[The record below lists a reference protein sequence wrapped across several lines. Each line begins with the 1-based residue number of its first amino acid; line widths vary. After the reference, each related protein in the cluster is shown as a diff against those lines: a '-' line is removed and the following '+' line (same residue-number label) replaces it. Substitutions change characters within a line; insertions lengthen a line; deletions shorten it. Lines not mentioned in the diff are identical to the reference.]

1 MSVYYILSGESAERE
16 PSMDDMQL
24 NRVMRRRAY
33 SNQSIAVNPDPPQVG
48 EATTITMHLKNPG
61 SEAVTVSRVETMI
74 AQFGMGMHWEQLP
87 VVGPFQLPADPAH
100 IEEISMEWT
109 PKQGGHRCLRANIHI
124 ETLPEPMRI
133 GRNLQV
139 IESEAERTR
148 WQVPFHLGNPEAE
161 RMPVALEI
169 GGENLAGLVAHMIVG
184 QRVIQPG
191 EQIWLNPGE
200 EVDAQLLVRART
212 ADAIASVHTIEAFI
226 NGRFLDGI
234 QVEIH
239 RPALVARVLE
249 QREFVADEPLV
260 MVR

>member
-1 MSVYYILSGESAERE
+1 MSGGPAERE
-16 PSMDDMQL
+16 PTMDDRQL
-24 NRVMRRRAY
+24 NRVMRHRAFT
-33 SNQSIAVNPDPPQVG
+33 SQRIAITPDPPRVG
-48 EATTITMHLKNPG
+48 EASTITMHLKNPG
-61 SEAVTVSRVETMI
+61 AEAVTVSRVETMI
-74 AQFGMGMHWEQLP
+74 AQFGMGMRWEQLP
-87 VVGPFQLPADPAH
+87 VVGPFRLPADPNH
-100 IEEISMEWT
+100 IEEITMQWT

-124 ETLPEPMRI
+124 ETLPEPLCI

-169 GGENLAGLVAHMIVG
+169 GGENLDGLVAHMIVG
-184 QRVIQPG
+184 PRVIQPG
-191 EQIWLNPGE
+191 DQIWLNPGE

-212 ADAIASVHTIEAFI
+212 ASAIASVHTIEAYI

-234 QVEIH
+234 QIEIR
-239 RPALVARVLE
+239 RPALVARVAE

-260 MVR
+260 MAR

>member
-1 MSVYYILSGESAERE
+1 
-16 PSMDDMQL
+16 MDDMQL

-33 SNQSIAVNPDPPQVG
+33 TSQSIVVTPDPPQVG
-48 EATTITMHLKNPG
+48 VATTISIHLKNPG
-61 SEAVTVSRVETMI
+61 SEAVTVSRIETKI
-74 AQFGMGMHWEQLP
+74 AQFGMGVCWEQLP

-100 IEEISMEWT
+100 IEEINLEWT

-124 ETLPEPMRI
+124 ETLPEPLRI

-148 WQVPFHLGNPEAE
+148 WQIPFHLGNPEAE

-169 GGENLAGLVAHMIVG
+169 GGENMVGLMAHMIVG
-184 QRVIQPG
+184 PRMIQPG

-234 QVEIH
+234 QIEIH
-239 RPALVARVLE
+239 RPALIARPPLYRAVHSLE
-249 QREFVADEPLV
+249 QEEPVTNKSLV
-260 MVR
+260 IVR